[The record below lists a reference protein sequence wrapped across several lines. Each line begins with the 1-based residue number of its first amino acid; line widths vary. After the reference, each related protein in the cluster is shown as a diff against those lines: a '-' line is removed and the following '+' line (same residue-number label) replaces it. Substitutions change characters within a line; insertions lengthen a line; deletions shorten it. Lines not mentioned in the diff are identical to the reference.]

1 MKVLSRRKVYFIG
14 AHSTGK
20 TTCARY
26 VHEKY
31 HMPMITE
38 VARMILSEKEL
49 NLNSLRTDLN
59 VVDSYQSN
67 IFYRQLE
74 EEAKHSSFVSDRSFD
89 CLAYAAQHSRT
100 LPKLINSPEMTQ
112 YLETLRDKETVI
124 FYVRPSKATLKD
136 DGVRESLTWD
146 GVVQI
151 DAMVK
156 FMLEMWDLPYF
167 QINIDSMQERVK
179 FIDSVLSLKK

>member
-1 MKVLSRRKVYFIG
+1 MKVYFIG

-26 VHEKY
+26 VSETY
-31 HMPMITE
+31 AVPMITE

-49 NLNSLRTDLN
+49 HLDALRTNLD
-59 VVDSYQSN
+59 VVDDYQSN
-67 IFYRQLE
+67 IFERQIE
-74 EEAKHSSFVSDRSFD
+74 EEKKYKAFVSDRSFD

-100 LPKLINSPEMTQ
+100 LPNLISSQKMSE
-112 YLETLRDKETVI
+112 YLTALRDKETVI
-124 FYVRPSKATLKD
+124 FFVRPSKATLKE
-136 DGVRESLTWD
+136 DGVRESLSWD

-156 FMLEMWDLPYF
+156 FMLEMWNLSYF
-167 QINIDSMQERVK
+167 QINIDNMQERVK